1 MSANNYMRRKKKKK
15 VSVPVLAADPSTF
28 SRHTEKKKTKK
39 KRSDAWSSLRD
50 NVFFCFCFFL
60 ILRAQYLV
68 SVKGNMLQGD
78 MVKKSPCGG
87 SLRRRTAELI

>member
-1 MSANNYMRRKKKKK
+1 MQRKKKKK

-28 SRHTEKKKTKK
+28 SRHTEKKNNKK
-39 KRSDAWSSLRD
+39 K
-50 NVFFCFCFFL
+50 NVRMPGPRCVITFFFFCFFFL

-68 SVKGNMLQGD
+68 SVNGNTLQGD